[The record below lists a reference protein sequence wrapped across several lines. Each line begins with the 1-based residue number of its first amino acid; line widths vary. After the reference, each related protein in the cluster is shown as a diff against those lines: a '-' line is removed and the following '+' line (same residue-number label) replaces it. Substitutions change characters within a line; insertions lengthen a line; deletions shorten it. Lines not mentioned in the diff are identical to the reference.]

1 MDQQDKSVID
11 DLFGKLRQAEGKTG
25 PRDPEAEML
34 IAEHI
39 KSQPGAP
46 YYMAQALVVQQDAL
60 ANAQSRIQQ
69 LEQELTERPQGGGF
83 LAGLFGGG
91 EEQPSPQRRNV
102 PAHAGRYRQQA
113 QAGPWGGG
121 GGGGFLAG
129 AMQTALGVAGG
140 VMIANAITGMF
151 AADEAAAAEL
161 PPEDMAP
168 EDMAAEDAGWDE
180 PAADDFGGDDF
191 DISGGAFDEF

>member
-1 MDQQDKSVID
+1 MDQQDKSVIE

-25 PRDPEAEML
+25 PRDPEAEAL

-39 KSQPGAP
+39 KNQPGAP

-60 ANAQSRIQQ
+60 ANAQSRVQQ
-69 LEQELTERPQGGGF
+69 LEQELTQRPQGGGF

-91 EEQPSPQRRNV
+91 EQAPAPRRNV

-113 QAGPWGGG
+113 QGGPWGGG

-140 VMIANAITGMF
+140 VMIANALTGMLT
-151 AADEAAAAEL
+151 ADEAAAAEL
-161 PPEDMAP
+161 PPEDMAAG
-168 EDMAAEDAGWDE
+168 DDAGWEE
-180 PAADDFGGDDF
+180 PAADEFGGDDF